1 MTKKTKDGADVSLG
15 PACLVIGIFG
25 LVGLSLFF
33 VYMSIMLMGNQGK
46 RAAMSV
52 HEQLIPWIERS
63 LLGQND
69 RQVIIDR
76 LEALAKE
83 MEREELTSRQLT
95 RLALRLTES
104 TILQWGVVEQ
114 LNQIAQSSDMNEAEK
129 EEFSKACD
137 RWLHCASTGKLNVKD
152 MEFGTQN
159 VCIKEHP
166 SGRLVPRETI
176 DSDKLREF
184 MRRVTTMC
192 DRFEVPKEEFSKSVS
207 QVFLQVIEEALEEK

>member
-1 MTKKTKDGADVSLG
+1 MTEKTKDGADVSLG

-76 LEALAKE
+76 LETLAKE

-114 LNQIAQSSDMNEAEK
+114 LNQIAQSSDLNAAEK

-137 RWLHCASTGKLNVKD
+137 RWLHCASTGKLNMKD

-166 SGRLVPRETI
+166 SGRLVPREKI
-176 DSDKLREF
+176 DADRLREF
-184 MRRVTTMC
+184 MRRITTMC